1 MGKKATKKFAARG
14 QLKKTIEARHKAKQI
29 KKKFNSRKTPRLDK
43 GKERAVSED
52 EPDAGEQEGVKKG
65 SKKCVYLNFNSRKP

>member
-29 KKKFNSRKTPRLDK
+29 KKKFNSRKPR
-43 GKERAVSED
+43 ERVVPEHES
-52 EPDAGEQEGVKKG
+52 DAGEAKKP
-65 SKKCVYLNFNSRKP
+65 SKRCVNKFLL